1 MEILDEYNN
10 VRKYVP
16 NQSSLENKHTYLWSS
31 TVFRF
36 FLGLTLKNE

>member
-16 NQSSLENKHTYLWSS
+16 NQSSLENKHTLWRS

-36 FLGLTLKNE
+36 F